1 MARPPKRKAEKKESI
16 VNIRISDAQKRELQA
31 AAEKAGADLSTFM
44 RMAALEAARR
54 GAVKV

>member
-1 MARPPKRKAEKKESI
+1 MARPPKRTTEKKESI
-16 VNIRISDAQKRELQA
+16 VHIRINAAQKKEIQT

-54 GAVKV
+54 GSVKV